1 MSRMFK
7 GASSFS
13 GDVSGWDTSSVSDM
27 SRMFEGASTFNGYIS
42 GWDTASVLDMSSMF
56 QGASSFNQP
65 IGNWDTSSVTDMS
78 FMFNSASSFS
88 QCVPDSFIRGI
99 STSMFV
105 GSNGTSGPCSQ
116 TQAPSVGQQ
125 APSGGQG
132 GSTGQGSLGAYAGPT
147 ISSIDKKI
155 AQAGSLVVLFGTK
168 LDLVTSVTIDGI
180 AIAMTTQSST
190 SLTLQLSALMTLGVK
205 DLVLV
210 SSFGVLTAAALFRVI
225 AADTPAI
232 APAAKKLSIGSFKG
246 FTAIYAK
253 GYQGQRLSALIAGK
267 WLKVDSITKSFQR
280 VIRKT
285 GSNKTIGV
293 KIFIDRKLER
303 ELRITT
309 K

>member
-1 MSRMFK
+1 MFVGARAFNSTISNWTTSNVSDMRAMFF
-7 GASSFS
+7 GASS
-13 GDVSGWDTSSVSDM
+13 
-27 SRMFEGASTFNGYIS
+27 FNGYIS
-42 GWDTASVLDMSSMF
+42 GWDTSSVSNMSRMF

-78 FMFNSASSFS
+78 LMFNGASSFS
-88 QCVPDSFIRGI
+88 QCVPDSFIRGS

-105 GSNGTSGPCSQ
+105 GSNRTSGPCSQ
-116 TQAPSVGQQ
+116 TQAQSD
-125 APSGGQG
+125 GQG

-246 FTAIYAK
+246 FTAIFLK
-253 GYQGQRLSALIAGK
+253 GYQGQRLSVLIAGK
-267 WLKVDSITKSFQR
+267 WVKVDPITKSFQR

-285 GSNKTIGV
+285 GSNKTINV
-293 KIFIDRKLER
+293 KIFIDRKLEK